1 MNKNEKFVITINREV
16 GSGGRTIGEIMAA
29 KLGVTFYDKGVIDA
43 LCKKYNLSVK
53 EIESLKGREHDWWSD
68 FLRVLGFVEENT
80 SSVINEP
87 DLLNASDV
95 FKAEIKI
102 LQDLAE
108 AGSCVIAGR
117 SGFFVFQDH
126 PNRLNILIT
135 SPMEQRIQRIVNK
148 HGMSTEEAAKIIEDV
163 DKMRENYVK
172 KFAGTTRYDTRNY
185 DLVINRGGKT
195 DEEMADLIVQYIG

>member
-16 GSGGRTIGEIMAA
+16 GSGGRTIGEIVAA

-43 LCKKYNLSVK
+43 LCKKYNLRGE

-68 FLRVLGFVEENT
+68 FLRVLGFVKENT

-95 FKAEIKI
+95 FKDEVKI
-102 LQDLAE
+102 LQDMAKAE
-108 AGSCVIAGR
+108 SCVIAGR

-148 HGMSTEEAAKIIEDV
+148 RGISADEAAKIIDDV

-185 DLVINRGGKT
+185 DLVIRADGKT
-195 DEEMADLIVQYIG
+195 EDEIVDLILRYID

>member
-16 GSGGRTIGEIMAA
+16 GSGGRTIGEIVAA

-95 FKAEIKI
+95 FKDEVKI
-102 LQDLAE
+102 LQDMAKAE
-108 AGSCVIAGR
+108 SCVIAGR
-117 SGFFVFQDH
+117 SGFFVFQDY

-148 HGMSTEEAAKIIEDV
+148 RGISADEAAKIIEDV

-172 KFAGTTRYDTRNY
+172 KFTGTTRYDTRNY

-195 DEEMADLIVQYIG
+195 DEEMADLIAQYIG